1 MITHFPASV
10 KTAFQKI
17 SVVFESLGAAH
28 GSAIPCAAP
37 QSLCLWSSRTLC
49 AYLTPRR
56 RIVFI
61 LALLRSLSALQVYNG
76 FCRMSRR
83 SVHISSFGRL
93 MYRDCPIGKKVSLPR
108 SIHALSDIDCPALVE
123 GDAPQDAAQI
133 YARVQMHFAIVG
145 DVRAVCLCAFA
156 RIEDDFVSVRQVPDG
171 RMPEQ
176 HAFALLG
183 QDFFVFEAAVVDE
196 LFARRL

>member
-76 FCRMSRR
+76 YCRMSRL
-83 SVHISSFGRL
+83 SVHISSFERS
-93 MYRDCPIGKKVSLPR
+93 MYRDCPIGKKSLFAALNSCAVRHRLPCTRRGRRSPR
-108 SIHALSDIDCPALVE
+108 RRSNIRPCPNALCNSRRCSGCLSL
-123 GDAPQDAAQI
+123 
-133 YARVQMHFAIVG
+133 R
-145 DVRAVCLCAFA
+145 LCA
-156 RIEDDFVSVRQVPDG
+156 D
-171 RMPEQ
+171 
-176 HAFALLG
+176 
-183 QDFFVFEAAVVDE
+183 
-196 LFARRL
+196 RRRFRLCSSNT